1 MASLTS
7 QNVSLNNLNDKLN
20 NNIKNKLYNI
30 STQKMEYSTCSTCA
44 DSLDLEA
51 DNLDNFDNLGLVFY
65 KNMDYK
71 QKNKSYNFNVYA
83 VQDLDKFKSNALFNG
98 WLLTSDYKYSCN
110 YLEVPPCS
118 WIYLNAILA
127 V

>member
-30 STQKMEYSTCSTCA
+30 STQEMEYSTCSTCA

-51 DNLDNFDNLGLVFY
+51 DNLDNLDNLGLVFY

-71 QKNKSYNFNVYA
+71 QKQN
-83 VQDLDKFKSNALFNG
+83 L
-98 WLLTSDYKYSCN
+98 
-110 YLEVPPCS
+110 
-118 WIYLNAILA
+118 IILMFMLSKI
-127 V
+127 

>member
-51 DNLDNFDNLGLVFY
+51 DNFDNLGLVFY

-71 QKNKSYNFNVYA
+71 QKNKSYNFNVYV

-98 WLLTSDYKYSCN
+98 WLLTSDYKYSC
-110 YLEVPPCS
+110 YCWDILPCCWLDLESVLTKN
-118 WIYLNAILA
+118 I
-127 V
+127 

>member
-30 STQKMEYSTCSTCA
+30 NTQKMEYSTCSTCA